1 MSLETEEIYLIN
13 STRIG
18 GEIHKCIGSVNFN
31 NTFFK
36 TLDARTRFMSYFLAR
51 HYFQRYIKA
60 RTRFIN

>member
-31 NTFFK
+31 NTFLK
-36 TLDARTRFMSYFLAR
+36 TLDDAIENPGTNSNLN
-51 HYFQRYIKA
+51 QRA
-60 RTRFIN
+60 S